1 MATWATRF
9 LNQKGI
15 HFELIEYMHEKKG
28 AMFAAERMGFPIE
41 RTIKTLI
48 VDLGRKRYIIVLM
61 PGDKNVDLES
71 LARAYSVPRAAMADM
86 STAERLTGY
95 LVGGI
100 SPFGTKQNLP
110 VVMEAG
116 LLKFDKVAINA
127 GKRGVMLIMDPKD
140 VLLAVN
146 GDVLGLAQDQAT
158 TPIKSPSDFIRKKT
172 MTDPKGLR
180 LTETVSGSG

>member
-1 MATWATRF
+1 MATQAITF

-15 HFELIEYMHEKKG
+15 HFEVIEYEHKEKG
-28 AMFAAERMGFPIE
+28 AVFAAEAMGLPLE
-41 RTIKTLI
+41 RTIKTLV

-61 PGDKNVDLES
+61 PGDKNVDLKS
-71 LARAYSVPRAAMADM
+71 LARAYSVQRAAMADT

-127 GKRGVMLIMDPKD
+127 GERGVMLIMDPKD
-140 VLLAVN
+140 ILLAVN
-146 GDVLGLAQDQAT
+146 GDVLGIPQN
-158 TPIKSPSDFIRKKT
+158 
-172 MTDPKGLR
+172 
-180 LTETVSGSG
+180 

>member
-1 MATWATRF
+1 MATQAITF
-9 LNQKGI
+9 LNQEGI
-15 HFELIEYMHEKKG
+15 HFEVIEYEHKEKG
-28 AMFAAERMGFPIE
+28 AVFAAEAMGFPIE
-41 RTIKTLI
+41 RTIKTLV
-48 VDLGRKRYIIVLM
+48 VDLGRKGYVMVLM
-61 PGDKNVDLES
+61 PGDKNIDLKS
-71 LARAYSVPRAAMADM
+71 LARAYSVPRAAMADT

-140 VLLAVN
+140 ILLAVN
-146 GDVLGLAQDQAT
+146 GDVLGIPQN
-158 TPIKSPSDFIRKKT
+158 
-172 MTDPKGLR
+172 
-180 LTETVSGSG
+180 